1 MDGDCNDIALPS
13 GFQLEYLEWY
23 KRCLNLVHFTDLVEE
38 ISPAWV
44 LEQDLEMFP
53 PDAENLWR
61 NEQSLSFYNH
71 NSISNFTPATFT
83 KDDSLIEPLI
93 RISLWSST
101 VCEMWMR
108 SP

>member
-23 KRCLNLVHFTDLVEE
+23 KRCLNLVHFPDLMEE

-44 LEQDLEMFP
+44 LEQHLEMFP

-61 NEQSLSFYNH
+61 KN
-71 NSISNFTPATFT
+71 
-83 KDDSLIEPLI
+83 K
-93 RISLWSST
+93 
-101 VCEMWMR
+101 V
-108 SP
+108 